1 MDEVIY
7 GVRVYTCEMALLEL
21 LLQGLDT
28 GYVKLSVEE
37 QHRVALVLG
46 SLDIR
51 VLVVLVCSIEVNQV
65 AVLILLGSLD
75 ERLILVKGKV
85 FALCILEE

>member
-1 MDEVIY
+1 
-7 GVRVYTCEMALLEL
+7 MALLEL

-75 ERLILVKGKV
+75 ERLVLVECEV